1 MSVHTIVKTK
11 GIYFITFTCHNWLP
25 LIERADAYHAVYS
38 FFDVLKT
45 RGHHVTAYVI
55 MPNHVH
61 LLLHYTGEGSSLNT
75 LVGNGKRFMAYE
87 MTKRLK
93 EKQETVLL
101 KVLEEGV
108 QYKDRQK
115 GQLHAVWKD
124 SFDAK
129 ECRTEKFLLQKLHY
143 MHNNPVTGKW
153 DLGSSSIDYLH
164 SSALFYLN
172 GQQQLFTVR
181 DYEELLDWEHMYE

>member
-25 LIERADAYHAVYS
+25 LIERADAYSAVYR
-38 FFDVLKT
+38 FFEVLKT
-45 RGHHVTAYVI
+45 RGHDATAYAI

-75 LVGNGKRFMAYE
+75 LIGNGKRFMAYDIIKNLE
-87 MTKRLK
+87 
-93 EKQETVLL
+93 EKQETELL
-101 KVLEEGV
+101 QVLEAGV
-108 QYKDRQK
+108 QYKDREK
-115 GQLHAVWKD
+115 GQLHSVWKD
-124 SFDAK
+124 SFDIK
-129 ECRTEKFLLQKLHY
+129 ECRTEKFLLQKLQY
-143 MHNNPVTGKW
+143 IHNNPVTGKW
-153 DLGSSSIDYLH
+153 KLASSSIDYVH

-172 GQQQLFTVR
+172 GQQQLFSVV